1 MSEGPRQGPFCV
13 QGRTSRADH
22 RGVIRLHRLG
32 HKADV
37 FFLNPDLI
45 VSVESTPDTVIT
57 LTTHTKVLVADAADD
72 VVEAVRAWRASI
84 LSVALPRRP
93 RRDGG
98 LTLVKG
104 ATAPPPAPEEDHR

>member
-1 MSEGPRQGPFCV
+1 
-13 QGRTSRADH
+13 
-22 RGVIRLHRLG
+22 VIRLHRLG

-37 FFLNPDLI
+37 FFLNPDLV

-57 LTTHTKVLVADAADD
+57 LTTHTKVLVAEPAAE

-84 LSVALPRRP
+84 LGAALPKRP

-104 ATAPPPAPEEDHR
+104 LSADPPAPDDPR

>member
-1 MSEGPRQGPFCV
+1 VNAP
-13 QGRTSRADH
+13 ADH
-22 RGVIRLHRLG
+22 RVVIRLHRLG

-57 LTTHTKVLVADAADD
+57 LTTHTKVLVSDGADE
-72 VVEAVRAWRASI
+72 VVAAVRDWRASI
-84 LSVALPRRP
+84 LSAALPRRP

-104 ATAPPPAPEEDHR
+104 LSAAPPAPPEER

>member
-1 MSEGPRQGPFCV
+1 
-13 QGRTSRADH
+13 
-22 RGVIRLHRLG
+22 VIRLHRLG

-72 VVEAVRAWRASI
+72 VVAAVRDWRASI
-84 LSVALPRRP
+84 LSAALPRRP

-104 ATAPPPAPEEDHR
+104 TTAPPPAPEDGAR